1 MQFQYTAKTT
11 VGQTS
16 SGMIEAASL
25 SEARQQLREQGLFIL
40 SLATQRAAAF
50 RSGKRRLTFSRS
62 GVKKV
67 EVLMLTSQLA
77 IMCQTGVDL
86 AEALQNLAE
95 QCPNPTLKKI
105 LDAVYQDVS
114 SGIPVSVAMK
124 KHSHIF
130 GDAYVASI
138 AAAEASG
145 TMTEV
150 LIRLAD
156 LLRNDIRLRSTLRSA
171 LAYPIVLGVV
181 ALGVV
186 AALVLFVLP
195 QFSKVFIDM
204 GTPAPPMTQMLMDAA
219 NALRDNFFILLA
231 VCGGGVWALSRFWST
246 DRGSHFWD
254 GLVLNT
260 VLIRNAT
267 QPLLLGRM
275 FRLLGTMLQSG
286 IPLLEAIRLCR
297 SSVQNRYYRDLF
309 DSLEQNVIN
318 GEGLAKALSAAQ
330 FVPSGAKQ
338 MVITAERTGK
348 LGTVMQSVG
357 EFYEDEGERQ
367 VHELAKLLEPAIIVF
382 MGVIVAFV
390 VLSIMLPLLDVS
402 TMSH

>member
-1 MQFQYTAKTT
+1 
-11 VGQTS
+11 
-16 SGMIEAASL
+16 
-25 SEARQQLREQGLFIL
+25 
-40 SLATQRAAAF
+40 
-50 RSGKRRLTFSRS
+50 
-62 GVKKV
+62 
-67 EVLMLTSQLA
+67 
-77 IMCQTGVDL
+77 
-86 AEALQNLAE
+86 LAE
-95 QCPNPTLKKI
+95 QCSNPTLKKT

-114 SGIPVSVAMK
+114 SGKPVSVALR

-150 LIRLAD
+150 LGRLAD
-156 LLRNDIRLRSTLRSA
+156 LLRNEIRLRNTLRSA
-171 LAYPIVLGVV
+171 LAYPIVLGSV
-181 ALGVV
+181 ALLVV
-186 AALVLFVLP
+186 AALVFFVLP

-219 NALRDNFFILLA
+219 NALRDHFLILLA
-231 VCGGGVWALSRFWST
+231 VFGGGVWALSRFWFT
-246 DRGSHFWD
+246 DRGSRYWD
-254 GLVLNT
+254 GLVLNA
-260 VLIRNAT
+260 VVIRNAT

-297 SSVQNRYYRDLF
+297 SSVRNRHYRKLF
-309 DSLEQNVIN
+309 DSLENDVMN
-318 GEGLAKALSAAQ
+318 GEGVAKALAAAQ
-330 FVPSGAKQ
+330 FVPSGATQ
-338 MVITAERTGK
+338 MVTTAERTGK

-367 VHELAKLLEPAIIVF
+367 VHQLAKLLEPAIIVF